1 MDTMDEECTVY
12 KTMEYLSKKWSLII
26 LLEIYKGKN
35 NQKRYSEIK
44 NNISNI
50 SPKILSNRLK
60 ELEREGIINKKI
72 DTSSFPVKCEYSLSD
87 SGEDIIKI
95 IKEIKKWSLKWKIK
109 NQICEERNC
118 KDCEL

>member
-1 MDTMDEECTVY
+1 MDEECTVY

-35 NQKRYSEIK
+35 NQKRYTEIK
-44 NNISNI
+44 NNIQNI

-72 DTSSFPVKCEYSLSD
+72 DTSSFPVKCEYSLTD

-118 KDCEL
+118 KDCDL